1 MIGGVLLGLGCGL
14 AIILACWPL
23 AWFLVDA
30 LTIDRPQPFNEA
42 YGDVAHVPEIF
53 TPFHDAGDTL

>member
-30 LTIDRPQPFNEA
+30 LTIDRPQPSEKLF
-42 YGDVAHVPEIF
+42 GDLPNVPEVF
-53 TPFHDAGDTL
+53 SPFHDRSL